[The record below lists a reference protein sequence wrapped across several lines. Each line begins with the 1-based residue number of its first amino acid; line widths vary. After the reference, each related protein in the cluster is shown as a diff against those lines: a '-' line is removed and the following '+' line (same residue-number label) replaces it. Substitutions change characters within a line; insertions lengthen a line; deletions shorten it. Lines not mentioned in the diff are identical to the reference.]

1 MPGKSHGPR
10 SLVGYNPWGRKE
22 SDTTERLLCVCML
35 EETGVTTLVDRGQ
48 LSTLLRNR
56 RREGV
61 NHLQFL
67 NSYSQDVQ
75 QP

>member
-1 MPGKSHGPR
+1 M
-10 SLVGYNPWGRKE
+10 GYNPWGRKE
-22 SDTTERLLCVCML
+22 SDTTEQLLCVCML
-35 EETGVTTLVDRGQ
+35 EETEVTTLVDRGQ

-61 NHLQFL
+61 NCLQFV
-67 NSYSQDVQ
+67 NSYSQAVQ